1 MIVSADSTF
10 VVTIIAV
17 HIAAALLGLVATGTI
32 AHLACR
38 RLVFDEPVSDPALVN
53 QLQSLSI
60 LALCIVIGS
69 SATLIVLWMELYCI
83 PGDEPMIFRID
94 LARVPSKTTAKL
106 MLALV
111 LAVCALAV
119 DRYPLLA
126 LRDISRARG
135 RTTSLREF
143 FELSL
148 FASAPFI
155 CWVAIAGIALVPALR
170 TWSAFSLLSAT
181 IVVWLIVLSAL
192 LLMSLI
198 ARAQTRS
205 RIGSDFRSKAMV
217 GGSLLES
224 FNEDAENS
232 FLFTLHDAQ
241 VGRLTASVTRD
252 PSTGEYRPVIQLLLP
267 AEANGP
273 DPTQPDPT
281 QPDPTQNLIWSTEAD
296 FVVKIDGSSGTVRSE
311 AIRDVLNSAKGMFS
325 RAKPKIHA
333 A

>member
-1 MIVSADSTF
+1 MIVSAESTF

-38 RLVFDEPVSDPALVN
+38 RLVFDEPVSDPALIN

-94 LARVPSKTTAKL
+94 LARIPSKTTAKIA
-106 MLALV
+106 LALV

-126 LRDISRARG
+126 LRDVSRARA

-155 CWVAIAGIALVPALR
+155 CWVAITGIALIPALR
-170 TWSAFSLLSAT
+170 TWSAFSLLAAT
-181 IVVWLIVLSAL
+181 TTVWLIVLSAL

-198 ARAQTRS
+198 ARAQTRT
-205 RIGSDFRSKAMV
+205 RIGSGIKSRAIM
-217 GGSLLES
+217 GGSLLQDVSDGTES
-224 FNEDAENS
+224 S

-241 VGRLTASVTRD
+241 VGHLTASVNRD
-252 PSTGEYRPVIQLLLP
+252 PNTGEYRPVIQLMLP
-267 AEANGP
+267 TEANGS
-273 DPTQPDPT
+273 
-281 QPDPTQNLIWSTEAD
+281 DPTQNVIWSTEAD
-296 FVVKIDGSSGTVRSE
+296 FIVKVDESSAVRTES
-311 AIRDVLNSAKGMFS
+311 IRDVLHSARGWFS
-325 RAKPKIHA
+325 RGKPKVRA

>member
-1 MIVSADSTF
+1 MIVSAESTF

-17 HIAAALLGLVATGTI
+17 HIAAALLGLIATGTI

-38 RLVFDEPVSDPALVN
+38 RLVFDEPVSDPALIN

-69 SATLIVLWMELYCI
+69 SATLVVLWMELYCI

-94 LARVPSKTTAKL
+94 LARIPSKTTAKV

-135 RTTSLREF
+135 RATSVREF

-155 CWVAIAGIALVPALR
+155 CWVAIVGIALIPALR
-170 TWSAFSLLSAT
+170 TWSAFSLLAAT
-181 IVVWLIVLSAL
+181 VTVWLIVLSAL

-205 RIGSDFRSKAMV
+205 QIGSRLKSRSMV
-217 GGSLLES
+217 GKSILEGV
-224 FNEDAENS
+224 NEEGENS
-232 FLFTLHDAQ
+232 FLFTLHDAEIGQ
-241 VGRLTASVTRD
+241 LTASVTRD
-252 PSTGEYRPVIQLLLP
+252 PSTGEYRPVIQLTLP
-267 AEANGP
+267 PEASGSS
-273 DPTQPDPT
+273 
-281 QPDPTQNLIWSTEAD
+281 PTQNVIWSTKAD
-296 FVVKIDGSSGTVRSE
+296 FVVKTDGSSATRSE
-311 AIRDVLNSAKGMFS
+311 GISDVLHSARGLFS
-325 RAKPKIHA
+325 RTKPKFRA